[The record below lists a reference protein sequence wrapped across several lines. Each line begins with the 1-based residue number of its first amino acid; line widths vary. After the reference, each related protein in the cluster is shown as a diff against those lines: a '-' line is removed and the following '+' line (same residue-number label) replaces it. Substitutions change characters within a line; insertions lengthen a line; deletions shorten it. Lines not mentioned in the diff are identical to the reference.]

1 MYAFFAFYT
10 KNRAFTPFSRGY
22 GFSDEVQNIDI
33 RYTERSEIGTFF
45 LTSER
50 FGTNPTKKMSV
61 KFFLANPKS
70 KKSSIDAIVR
80 FRGHR
85 YKKGIGVS
93 VLTTYRDA
101 GRQSAAGEG
110 VVRG

>member
-1 MYAFFAFYT
+1 
-10 KNRAFTPFSRGY
+10 
-22 GFSDEVQNIDI
+22 
-33 RYTERSEIGTFF
+33 
-45 LTSER
+45 
-50 FGTNPTKKMSV
+50 MSV

-70 KKSSIDAIVR
+70 KKSSIDVIVR

-93 VLTTYRDA
+93 VLATYRDA